1 MRTHH
6 AALPPD
12 SLAFALLAAAQS
24 VAAVIG
30 GQSLA
35 DGLLQKA
42 PAAVR
47 PAVQDLVYGTLRQFG
62 RGDFLLARLLQK
74 PLSLTEVRALLLTA
88 LFRLQQR
95 PETAHTVVDQAVAAA
110 ATLAGG
116 RFKNL
121 VNAVLRNFLRQRET
135 LEAAIA
141 ADAVASTQH
150 PAWWLDR
157 LRQDWPQQ
165 CAAIIAAD
173 NGQAPMAL
181 RVNRRRLTRDAW
193 LSEMALAGISGQAS
207 GADGVLLDKPQPV
220 ERLPGFAAG
229 LVSVQDLGAQRAA
242 PLLAPQPGS
251 RVLDACA
258 APGGKT
264 AHLLELA
271 DLDLVALDLKA
282 ARCRRIEDNLSR
294 LGLSATVK
302 VADCIDTKNW
312 WDGRPFDAI
321 LADVPCTASGVVRRH
336 PDAKWL
342 RRESDIASFAATQ
355 ARLLDALWPL
365 LRGGGKLLY
374 VTCSLFAAENSEQMR
389 DFLRRHP
396 DAGRIDEIQLLP
408 DAEHDG
414 FYYCLLHKA
423 Q

>member
-12 SLAFALLAAAQS
+12 SLAFVLLAAAQS

-374 VTCSLFAAENSEQMR
+374 VTCSLFAAENSEQMC

-396 DAGRIDEIQLLP
+396 DARRIDEIQLLP